1 MRRWTYHWHGGEG
14 SQVLLAQLVDER
26 GRDRHIG
33 FDRLSAAVAQDGR
46 VDAPGE
52 VDGAVV
58 RVRPDPVV
66 VNWLV
71 RVQLREM

>member
-26 GRDRHIG
+26 RRDRHIG

-46 VDAPGE
+46 VDAPSE

-58 RVRPDPVV
+58 RIRPDPVV
-66 VNWLV
+66 ANRLV
-71 RVQLREM
+71 GLELP